1 MNSVNFQDWE
11 PVVLKNKTKEQKT
24 QQNTQNQPGFK
35 EYIRLVEDDIP
46 AAKEEIKEES
56 KIVFDLTNETKELEV
71 KQPVHFVPVTE
82 LNETGIIRHSLEEYM
97 ELENELLSSN
107 LLKLKWQSQWQ
118 RN

>member
-46 AAKEEIKEES
+46 KLNKISREYAQAIIDGRKAHNINQKELAQKLCIKDNIIKEYENCTVVNFNLQFY
-56 KIVFDLTNETKELEV
+56 KRILKA
-71 KQPVHFVPVTE
+71 
-82 LNETGIIRHSLEEYM
+82 LNIDPKTVCK
-97 ELENELLSSN
+97 N
-107 LLKLKWQSQWQ
+107 
-118 RN
+118 